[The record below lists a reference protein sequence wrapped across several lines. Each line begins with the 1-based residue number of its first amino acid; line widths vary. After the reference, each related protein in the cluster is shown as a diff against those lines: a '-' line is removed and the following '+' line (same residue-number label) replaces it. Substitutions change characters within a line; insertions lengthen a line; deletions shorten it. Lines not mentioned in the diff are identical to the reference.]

1 MKAPSKIINP
11 ANSMLSI
18 IRIAATLAI
27 LIFLS
32 GAVPSHAAELKQATV
47 EAWDGYVRTV
57 NSAMSRRAAG
67 ETPFLWVDES
77 RDLLRRVQAGEVL
90 VAAHDLVKVPHGL
103 IHHWMGAMFLRDAT
117 LGDVTRVLNDYNR
130 YAEFYRPF
138 VVKSKLLEDTTDR
151 QKITILMV
159 QKAFSVTAA
168 VEADN
173 EIRVTKL
180 DDSRLYS
187 FSNSVRVQEIANYGR
202 RDEQLLPEGQ
212 GPGYIWRTV
221 GITRLVERDGGVYV
235 EMETIALSRGIPI
248 EFRWLIKPVTE
259 KLPRQIMFDTL
270 NNTKAAV
277 RREAEPISQRNLNI
291 AKLMIP

>member
-1 MKAPSKIINP
+1 MKASGKIMNP
-11 ANSMLSI
+11 ANSILSI
-18 IRIAATLAI
+18 VRIAATLAI
-27 LIFLS
+27 LVFLPRP
-32 GAVPSHAAELKQATV
+32 VPSHAAELKQATI

-77 RDLLRRVQAGEVL
+77 PDLLRRVQAGEVL
-90 VAAHDLVKVPHGL
+90 VAGHDLVKVPRGL
-103 IHHWMGAMFLRDAT
+103 IHHWMGAMFLRNAT
-117 LGDVTRVLNDYNR
+117 LDDVTRVLSDYNR

-138 VVKSKLLEDTTDR
+138 VVKSKLLDDTTDR
-151 QKITILMV
+151 QKITIVMV

-168 VEADN
+168 VEADD

-180 DDSRLYS
+180 DASRLYS
-187 FSNSVRVQEIANYGR
+187 SSNSVRIQEIADYGG

-212 GPGYIWRTV
+212 GPGYIWRTF

-248 EFRWLIKPVTE
+248 AFRWLIKPITE
-259 KLPRQIMFDTL
+259 KLPREIMFDTL
-270 NNTKAAV
+270 NKTKAAV
-277 RREAEPISQRNLNI
+277 RREAEPISQQNQNI
-291 AKLMIP
+291 AQK

>member
-1 MKAPSKIINP
+1 MKAPGKIINP
-11 ANSMLSI
+11 ATSILSI

-27 LIFLS
+27 LIFLP
-32 GAVPSHAAELKQATV
+32 GALPSHATELKQATV

-77 RDLLRRVQAGEVL
+77 PDLLRRVQADEVL

-103 IHHWMGAMFLRDAT
+103 IHHWMGAMFLRNVTID
-117 LGDVTRVLNDYNR
+117 DVTRVLNDYNR

-138 VVKSKLLEDTTDR
+138 VANSKVLEDATDR
-151 QKITILMV
+151 QKITMVMV

-168 VEADN
+168 VEADD

-180 DDSRLYS
+180 DAGRLYS
-187 FSNSVRVQEIANYGR
+187 FSNSVRIQEIANYGR
-202 RDEQLLPEGQ
+202 RDQQLLPEGQ
-212 GPGYIWRTV
+212 GPGYIWRTS

-235 EMETIALSRGIPI
+235 EMETIALSRGIPF
-248 EFRWLIKPVTE
+248 EFRWLIKPITE
-259 KLPRQIMFDTL
+259 KLPREIMFDTL
-270 NNTKAAV
+270 NKTKAAV
-277 RREAEPISQRNLNI
+277 RREAEPLSQQNQNI
-291 AKLMIP
+291 ARK

>member
-1 MKAPSKIINP
+1 M
-11 ANSMLSI
+11 
-18 IRIAATLAI
+18 
-27 LIFLS
+27 IFLP
-32 GAVPSHAAELKQATV
+32 GPVPSHAAELKQATV

-77 RDLLRRVQAGEVL
+77 PDLLRRVQAGEVL
-90 VAAHDLVKVPHGL
+90 VAGHDLVKVPRGL

-117 LGDVTRVLNDYNR
+117 LDDVTRVLSDYNR

-151 QKITILMV
+151 QKITIVMV

-168 VEADN
+168 VEADD

-180 DDSRLYS
+180 DASRLYS
-187 FSNSVRVQEIANYGR
+187 SSNSVRIQEIANYGG

-212 GPGYIWRTV
+212 GPGYIWRTF

-248 EFRWLIKPVTE
+248 EFRWLIKPITE
-259 KLPRQIMFDTL
+259 KLPREIMFDTL
-270 NNTKAAV
+270 NKTKAAV
-277 RREAEPISQRNLNI
+277 RREAEPISQRNQNI
-291 AKLMIP
+291 AQK

>member
-1 MKAPSKIINP
+1 MKASGKIMNP
-11 ANSMLSI
+11 ANSILSI

-27 LIFLS
+27 LIFLP

-77 RDLLRRVQAGEVL
+77 PDLLRRVQAGEVL

-117 LGDVTRVLNDYNR
+117 LDDVTRVLNDYNR

-151 QKITILMV
+151 QKITIVMV

-168 VEADN
+168 VEADD

-187 FSNSVRVQEIANYGR
+187 FSNSVRIQEIANYGR

-212 GPGYIWRTV
+212 GPGYIWRTF

-248 EFRWLIKPVTE
+248 EFRWLIKPITE
-259 KLPRQIMFDTL
+259 KLPREIMFDTL
-270 NNTKAAV
+270 NKTKAAV
-277 RREAEPISQRNLNI
+277 RREAEPISQRNQNI
-291 AKLMIP
+291 AQK